1 MVAVEPGYA
10 AMPVAHVF
18 AKTDIGHNDQLGAFG
33 LDRTDGL
40 LHDAIFSICAGS
52 GFILFGGNAEE
63 EDGLQAGGPGAGGL
77 RGYLTRSE
85 LGDAGHAADG
95 AAGTDFLVHE
105 KGKDEVVRT
114 EIGLAHEVAQR
125 CGTPETARAMNQFP
139 HPARL
144 RARVS
149 GGKRLG
155 EAHYAARDD
164 KSGGAVFVGFV
175 MQRTSPNEKRSYLL
189 IDVSNSFTKFA
200 FATRQKLGATERVET
215 ARLNG
220 GSIDRLLRKRR
231 VDHVVVSSVVPK
243 KNALVRQS
251 AKGIRTLFVSAKCEL
266 GVGVDYPEP
275 ESIGADRLANAAAV
289 AALYGTPAIVV
300 DFGTAV
306 TFDVV
311 SAERSYVGGVIAP
324 GLEAMTTY
332 LYKRTALLPKLTL
345 AEPRH
350 AVGRSTKAAMMAGA
364 IFGYRGLVKEILA
377 KISAESFGRQQ
388 AHVVATG
395 GYAQLIAARLPE
407 IDAVRPHLTLEG
419 LRIIGN
425 LNR

>member
-1 MVAVEPGYA
+1 M
-10 AMPVAHVF
+10 
-18 AKTDIGHNDQLGAFG
+18 
-33 LDRTDGL
+33 
-40 LHDAIFSICAGS
+40 
-52 GFILFGGNAEE
+52 
-63 EDGLQAGGPGAGGL
+63 
-77 RGYLTRSE
+77 
-85 LGDAGHAADG
+85 
-95 AAGTDFLVHE
+95 
-105 KGKDEVVRT
+105 
-114 EIGLAHEVAQR
+114 
-125 CGTPETARAMNQFP
+125 
-139 HPARL
+139 
-144 RARVS
+144 
-149 GGKRLG
+149 
-155 EAHYAARDD
+155 
-164 KSGGAVFVGFV
+164 FVGFV
-175 MQRTSPNEKRSYLL
+175 MGRTLPNEKRSYLL

-200 FATRQKLGATERVET
+200 FATKQRLGVTERVET
-215 ARLNG
+215 ARLSG
-220 GSIDRLLRKRR
+220 ASIDRLLQKRR

-243 KNALVRQS
+243 KNALIRQS

-377 KISAESFGRQQ
+377 KISAESFGRRQ
-388 AHVVATG
+388 AQVVATG

-407 IDAVRPHLTLEG
+407 IGAVRPHLTLEG